1 MVWYGIASIRRGAES
16 RPALV
21 LEDRLV
27 DLQVSAAV
35 LNLDPVRAFGN
46 VDDMLREWPNVL
58 PRLNELAEA
67 ATANAEQLEK
77 VEPGPQD
84 ILPPFRAERLFC
96 AAANYAEHASEMG
109 TELTDKSERRP
120 YMFLKP
126 GTAVVGHDS
135 TVVLPD
141 ASEMIDWEVELA
153 AVIGRDARYV
163 SAKDAL
169 DYVAGYT
176 VVNDVTARDLNVRD
190 DYPFKTDWLW
200 GKCFDTF
207 APLGP
212 WLVPSDCIDD
222 PHDLRMQ
229 LLVNDEVMQDS
240 STASM
245 IYDIREQIAYLTA
258 ILTLRP
264 GDVIA
269 TGTPT
274 GVGMGRG
281 VFLKPGDV
289 MTASIE
295 SIGSLRNPVAAVGSK
310 I

>member
-1 MVWYGIASIRRGAES
+1 MVWYGIASLRRGAEI

-21 LEDRLV
+21 LEDRFV
-27 DLQVSAAV
+27 DVETSAAV
-35 LNLDPVRAFGN
+35 LGVESSQTLGS
-46 VDDMLREWPNVL
+46 VDNMLSQWPNVV
-58 PRLNELAEA
+58 PALNALAEA
-67 ATANAEQLEK
+67 ATNNAERLESLD
-77 VEPGPQD
+77 PGPLD
-84 ILPPFRAERLFC
+84 VLPPFRPERLFC

-109 TELTDKSERRP
+109 TKLADKSERRP
-120 YMFLKP
+120 YMFMKP
-126 GTAVVGHDS
+126 GTAVVGHDA

-141 ASEMIDWEVELA
+141 ASEMVDWEVELA
-153 AVIGRDARYV
+153 AVIGRDARAV
-163 SAKDAL
+163 SIEDAL

-176 VVNDVTARDLNVRD
+176 IVNDVTARDLNERD

-212 WLVPSDCIDD
+212 WLVPSDCIAD

-229 LLVNDEVMQDS
+229 LLVNDATMQDS
-240 STASM
+240 STAAM
-245 IYDIREQIAYLTA
+245 IYDIREQIAYLTS
-258 ILTLRP
+258 ILTLQP

-281 VFLKPGDV
+281 IFLKPGDV
-289 MTASIE
+289 MTATIE
-295 SIGSLRNPVAAVGSK
+295 SIGSLRNPVAADTD
-310 I
+310 